1 MTNLT
6 VNIRTA
12 DLVVAILLIG
22 ISMFAGYV
30 TTTWLPPVL
39 PGDPGA
45 AFFPRIALA
54 VVLLFSLV
62 LLLQSATKSR
72 LTEADQS
79 ALTVTIDLG
88 QFVITIVLSG
98 LMVAGL
104 GYVGFEVSAFAFLIV
119 LLGMRTS
126 RWLWSVVVSAISVA
140 IMYLVFVIA
149 LQVRL
154 PLTFL
159 PYHLDFF

>member
-1 MTNLT
+1 MKNVT
-6 VNIRTA
+6 VNVRTA
-12 DLVVAILLIG
+12 DLVAAILLIG
-22 ISMFAGYV
+22 GAIFAGYI

-45 AFFPRIALA
+45 AFFPRIALT

-62 LLLQSATKSR
+62 LLLQTATKTKR
-72 LTEADQS
+72 EEPDQS
-79 ALTVTIDLG
+79 ARVVPIDLS
-88 QFVITIVLSG
+88 QFALTILASC
-98 LMVAGL
+98 LLVAGL
-104 GYVGFEVSAFAFLIV
+104 GYVGFEASAFVFLLV
-119 LLGMRTS
+119 LLGIRTG
-126 RWLWSVVVSAISVA
+126 RWLWSAIVSAISVA

>member
-22 ISMFAGYV
+22 VSMFAVYV

-72 LTEADQS
+72 QTEADQS
-79 ALTVTIDLG
+79 ALTATIDLG

-119 LLGMRTS
+119 LLGTRS
-126 RWLWSVVVSAISVA
+126 GRWLWSVVVSAISVA

>member
-12 DLVVAILLIG
+12 DLVVAILLIV
-22 ISMFAGYV
+22 ISVFAGYV

-62 LLLQSATKSR
+62 LLVQSATKFR

-88 QFVITIVLSG
+88 QFIITIVLSG